1 MDGTMFKSEFY
12 PGEVVQLDY
21 SPKMV
26 LGTGS
31 LVQILEVHSQDFVTV
46 TTGCGQ
52 WMEFTKYLRKLEN

>member
-1 MDGTMFKSEFY
+1 MNQPKFNL
-12 PGEVVQLDY
+12 GEVVQLDY

-31 LVQILEVHSQDFVTV
+31 LVQIIEVRSEDTVIV

-52 WMEFTKYLRKLEN
+52 WMEYTKYLRKLED